1 MQTVLI
7 WNNCNSII
15 IPDQGTAIPR
25 SFIMQKIAFATRKLD
40 PEGPSKHMQNYRKAN
55 IKIFSQ
61 PMEKTIKKGTE
72 FHSQLDLVDHPGGQ
86 LKNILVKN

>member
-15 IPDQGTAIPR
+15 INPNQIKVQQFLEV
-25 SFIMQKIAFATRKLD
+25 SIFIMQKIAFATRKLD

-61 PMEKTIKKGTE
+61 PMEKTIKKRNRISLTT
-72 FHSQLDLVDHPGGQ
+72 
-86 LKNILVKN
+86 